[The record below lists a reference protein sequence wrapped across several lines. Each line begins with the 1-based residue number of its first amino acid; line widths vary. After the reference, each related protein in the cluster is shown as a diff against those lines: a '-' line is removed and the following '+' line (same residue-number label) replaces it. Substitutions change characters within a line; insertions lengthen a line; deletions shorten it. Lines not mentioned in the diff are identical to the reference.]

1 MTSEHYVLLGVARPR
16 AGWFTEVGRWAN
28 SAALPADF
36 VRCVSVEE
44 VRARLTTGRAW
55 SALLLDQSVPGLER
69 DLIDEA
75 RQIGCA
81 TIVITD
87 GYARRDWIELGAAA
101 VLDEPVHRDALL
113 DVLRAAAP
121 SLDRPA
127 TSGSDLVGP
136 TLGGAWEG
144 RLVAVTGGGGTGAST
159 VAAAVSQALAA
170 DPAHGGRV
178 ALVDAALDASQAL
191 LHDTGDVVPG
201 LQELVEAHRTGELDP
216 EQVRALTWHCA
227 EHGYDLVLGLRRHRD
242 WTVLRPR
249 AVEAAFTA
257 LRRSYSVTVADV
269 DDDVEGLALTGSTD
283 VEDRNV
289 LARHLTR
296 IADLVLVSAR
306 ASVTGL
312 HRLVRTVGHL
322 LEHGVEAPRLVPV
335 ITQAPRSARSRA
347 DVSRAVAELAGP
359 AGSAL
364 TTSPLFVAHRKDLDS
379 LQRDGAPLPGP
390 LVDPLGA
397 AVSAL
402 LRSMEPAGAEGGL
415 EVPVPIRPGS
425 LGEGMTA

>member
-1 MTSEHYVLLGVARPR
+1 MSAEHYVVLGVARPR

-28 SAALPADF
+28 SAALPAEF

-44 VRARLTTGRAW
+44 VRARLATGRAW
-55 SALLLDQSVPGLER
+55 SALLLDQSVAGLER

-81 TIVITD
+81 TIVVAD
-87 GYARRDWIELGAAA
+87 GPRRRDWIELGAAA
-101 VLDEPVHRDALL
+101 VLDEPVSRDALL
-113 DVLRAAAP
+113 DVLRTAAP

-127 TSGSDLVGP
+127 ASGSELVSRPGAGP
-136 TLGGAWEG
+136 WNG

-201 LQELVEAHRTGELDP
+201 LQELVEAHRTGVLDP
-216 EQVRALTWHCA
+216 DQLRALTWHCA
-227 EHGYDLVLGLRRHRD
+227 DRQYDLVLGLRRHRD

-249 AVEAAFTA
+249 AVEAAVAA
-257 LRRSYSVTVADV
+257 LRGSYAVTVADV
-269 DDDVEGLALTGSTD
+269 DDDVEGLALTGSSD

-296 IADLVLVSAR
+296 VADLVLVTATP
-306 ASVTGL
+306 SVTGL
-312 HRLVRTVGHL
+312 HRLVHTLDRL
-322 LEHGVEAPRLVPV
+322 LDHGVEVERLVPV
-335 ITQAPRSARSRA
+335 VTQAPRSARARA
-347 DVSRAVAELAGP
+347 DLSRAVTDLAGP
-359 AGSAL
+359 AGAAL
-364 TTSPLFVAHRKDLDS
+364 TTSPLFVAHRRDMPS
-379 LQRDGAPLPGP
+379 VQRDGAPLPRSI
-390 LVDPLGA
+390 VDPLGA

-402 LRSMEPAGAEGGL
+402 LDHLEPAAADADAEVA
-415 EVPVPIRPGS
+415 VPVRPGS